1 MASDSYIHRSEK
13 GAPSG
18 QFPAAPLLFA
28 FHGTGADETQ
38 FLDLGRRLMPRAT
51 VVAPRGDVS
60 EHGAARFFRRTG
72 EGVYDMDDL
81 ARATRKMAG
90 FVAAHRAAAK
100 PSCVVGL
107 GYSNGANILASV
119 LFAAPGLFD
128 AAVLM
133 HPLIPFEPQDR
144 GRLDAAHVLVTAG
157 RRDPICPPDLTERL
171 VASLRRRG
179 ARTDLFWH
187 DGGHEIRQGEI
198 MAAQAFLDRPY
209 LDRIAEEK
217 PMETAMN
224 DNFHIEFEDNG
235 HKGRYVVRG
244 ADGAEAELTFTSAG
258 DSRIII
264 DHTGVPD
271 AFRGQGVG
279 AKLVARAVEDARAAG
294 KTVLPL
300 CPFAAAQFKR
310 HPDWADVLAR

>member
-1 MASDSYIHRSEK
+1 M
-13 GAPSG
+13 
-18 QFPAAPLLFA
+18 
-28 FHGTGADETQ
+28 
-38 FLDLGRRLMPRAT
+38 
-51 VVAPRGDVS
+51 
-60 EHGAARFFRRTG
+60 
-72 EGVYDMDDL
+72 
-81 ARATRKMAG
+81 
-90 FVAAHRAAAK
+90 
-100 PSCVVGL
+100 
-107 GYSNGANILASV
+107 

-179 ARTDLFWH
+179 ARADLFWH
-187 DGGHEIRQGEI
+187 DGGHEIRHGEI
-198 MAAQAFLDRPY
+198 MAAQALLDRPY

-224 DNFHIEFEDNG
+224 DNFHIEFEDSG

-244 ADGAEAELTFTSAG
+244 ADGAEAELTFTRAG